1 MKPSQH
7 SEPKGMDPAGQHI
20 PYLKRFPVRL
30 PDRTWP
36 DAVVTKAPQWCSV
49 DLRDGNQ
56 ALATP
61 MTVEQKLRF
70 YQMLVDIGFRQI
82 EIGYP
87 AASKIER
94 RFARELIENG
104 LISNGIKPQVLVA
117 AREDLI
123 RGTFDAMKGAPET
136 IVHVYNSTSELQR
149 RVVYNMSKDD
159 TIRRA
164 VQATKL
170 VRELSVR
177 TDTPVQY
184 QYSPESF
191 TGTELEFARDIC
203 NAVIDAW
210 KPTSDNPIIINLPAT
225 VEMTSPNVY
234 ADQIEWMSRN
244 LNHRENVII
253 SVHPHNDRGT
263 GVAAAE
269 LALQAGA
276 DRIEGT
282 LFGNGERAGNV
293 DIVVLAL
300 NLYTQ
305 GINPMLDFRDIPQIR
320 EVYEQCTG
328 LVVPDRHPYAGDAAP
343 IAYSG
348 THQIAIRRTL
358 EERKKSGQ
366 RLWDVAYLPINY
378 AEIGRS
384 YTPIV
389 INSQSGKNGTAFV
402 LQDQFGVQVP
412 KEMEA
417 EVGKVVQEW
426 CEHMQCPISPDKI
439 KELFDGEFVNRSG
452 VIHLRGF
459 SHATKEDG
467 AHRCEATLDLTIN
480 GREIS
485 VEGRGNGPIDAAV
498 DALASIGQPV
508 QVDSFSEHSLNA
520 GSDASAMA
528 YVKVTRDGI
537 SCYGAGI
544 DTSSELAAI
553 RALVSAVNRIA
564 A

>member
-1 MKPSQH
+1 
-7 SEPKGMDPAGQHI
+7 
-20 PYLKRFPVRL
+20 
-30 PDRTWP
+30 
-36 DAVVTKAPQWCSV
+36 
-49 DLRDGNQ
+49 
-56 ALATP
+56 